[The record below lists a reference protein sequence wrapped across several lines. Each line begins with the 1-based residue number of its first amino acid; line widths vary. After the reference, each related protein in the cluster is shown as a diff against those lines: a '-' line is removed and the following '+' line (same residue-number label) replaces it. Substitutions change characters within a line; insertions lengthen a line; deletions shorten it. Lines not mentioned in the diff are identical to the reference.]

1 MSRARGWYHYIKK
14 IFISIVPTRE
24 LKFLAEQA
32 PIMPQM
38 WVTTCWY
45 KLTCLAPQKA
55 GHDMKKKRKEK
66 DGYGLTH
73 YTNSRLW
80 QTITISSKLNSYFR
94 AACWAQII
102 NCHIKIAYGRVP
114 TLQIEGLKKILTWAV
129 FGIELVTAEPWVRC
143 TNHSAILSHSK
154 NK

>member
-1 MSRARGWYHYIKK
+1 MAMVLLLITQTRGCSS
-14 IFISIVPTRE
+14 FPR
-24 LKFLAEQA
+24 
-32 PIMPQM
+32 
-38 WVTTCWY
+38 
-45 KLTCLAPQKA
+45 
-55 GHDMKKKRKEK
+55 
-66 DGYGLTH
+66 
-73 YTNSRLW
+73 

-129 FGIELVTAEPWVRC
+129 FGIELVTAEPRVRC